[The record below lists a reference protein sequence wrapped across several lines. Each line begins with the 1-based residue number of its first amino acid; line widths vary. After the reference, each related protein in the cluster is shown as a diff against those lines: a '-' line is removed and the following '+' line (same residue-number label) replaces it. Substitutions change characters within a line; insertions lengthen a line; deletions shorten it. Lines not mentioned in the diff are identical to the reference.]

1 MVHRLPKPLYLGMI
15 QSRLYIALLTALMLP
30 ACKSPQRKIYTSEC
44 ATAIKFKKVNFADL
58 ADSINFYDKQYVQVS
73 GKYLEGK
80 NQSALVNDST
90 YTGKGE
96 TQSFWVNFTQ
106 DCPLYLMGKRIGLF
120 ETEDGEYNKI
130 SNRHMTIRG
139 RINLEKK
146 GHNKA
151 YSATIN
157 EVSYLEL
164 D

>member
-1 MVHRLPKPLYLGMI
+1 MLILTLALQACNTPK
-15 QSRLYIALLTALMLP
+15 
-30 ACKSPQRKIYTSEC
+30 RKIYTSEC
-44 ATAIKFKKVNFADL
+44 AAGIRFKKVSFANL
-58 ADSINFYDKQYVQVS
+58 ADSIKYYDKQYVEVS

-90 YTGKGE
+90 YTGRSN
-96 TQSFWVNFTQ
+96 QSLWVNFTQ
-106 DCPLYLMGKRIGLF
+106 DCPLYLLGKRTGLF

-130 SNRHMTIRG
+130 SDRHMTLRG

-146 GHNKA
+146 GHNQA
-151 YSATIN
+151 YMATIN

>member
-1 MVHRLPKPLYLGMI
+1 MI
-15 QSRLYIALLTALMLP
+15 QGRLYISLLLALLLTA
-30 ACKSPQRKIYTSEC
+30 CSSPKRKIYTSEC
-44 ATAIKFKKVNFADL
+44 AVDIKFKKVSFADL
-58 ADSINFYDKQYVQVS
+58 ADSISYYDKQYVQVS

-90 YTGKGE
+90 YTGHDNN
-96 TQSFWVNFTQ
+96 QSLWVNFTQ
-106 DCPLYLMGKRIGLF
+106 DCPLYLADKHTGLF

-151 YSATIN
+151 YAATIN

>member
-1 MVHRLPKPLYLGMI
+1 MAH
-15 QSRLYIALLTALMLP
+15 SRASIFILLTLALL
-30 ACKSPQRKIYTSEC
+30 ACNTNKRKIYTSEC
-44 ATAIKFKKVNFADL
+44 SAEIKFKKVSYSHL
-58 ADSINFYDKQYVQVS
+58 IDSAKYYDKQYVEVS

-90 YTGKGE
+90 FTDHGNGR
-96 TQSFWVNFTQ
+96 SLWVNFTQ
-106 DCPLYLMGKRIGLF
+106 DCPLYLVGKHTGLF

-139 RINLEKK
+139 RIEITKK
-146 GHNKA
+146 GHKNA
-151 YSATIN
+151 YRATLN